1 MLCED
6 CHENEAEVLVT
17 EVDAEGSLK
26 EKHLCKACASKKG
39 YLLDKEKPLLQMF
52 NEFLKEY
59 GEGEEGEGGEGGKKD
74 EEFRCSVC
82 GMSWAEFRSI
92 GRFGCE
98 KCYHEFGD
106 RVEKLI
112 SRIQGTSQ
120 HVGRKASQDENT
132 VSLEME
138 KKRLRQQL
146 AKAIQHEEYEK
157 AAKIRDD
164 LRKYEERIE

>member
-1 MLCED
+1 MLCEE
-6 CHENEAEVLVT
+6 CHENEADVLIT
-17 EVDAEGSLK
+17 EVDADGNLK

-39 YLLDKEKPLLQMF
+39 YLLDKQKPLLQMF

-59 GEGEEGEGGEGGKKD
+59 GEDKKD
-74 EEFRCSVC
+74 EALRCSVC
-82 GMSWAEFRSI
+82 GMSWAEFRRI

-98 KCYHEFGD
+98 NCYQEFGD

-120 HVGRKASQDENT
+120 HVGRKASQDRNT

-138 KKRLRQQL
+138 KKRLRQEL
-146 AKAIQHEEYEK
+146 ARAVQKEEYEK
-157 AAKIRDD
+157 AARIRDD
-164 LRKYEERIE
+164 LRKYEERTE

>member
-6 CHENEAEVLVT
+6 CHENEAEVLIT
-17 EVDAEGSLK
+17 EVDADGNLK
-26 EKHLCKACASKKG
+26 ERHLCKGCASKKG

-52 NEFLKEY
+52 NEFLKEQV
-59 GEGEEGEGGEGGKKD
+59 EGEESKKD
-74 EEFRCSVC
+74 EELRCSVC

-112 SRIQGTSQ
+112 SRIQGTTQ
-120 HVGRKASQDENT
+120 HVGRKASQDQAM

-138 KKRLRQQL
+138 KKRLRQEL
-146 AKAIQHEEYEK
+146 ATAIQKEEYEK
-157 AAKIRDD
+157 AARIRDD
-164 LRKYEERIE
+164 LRKYEERTE